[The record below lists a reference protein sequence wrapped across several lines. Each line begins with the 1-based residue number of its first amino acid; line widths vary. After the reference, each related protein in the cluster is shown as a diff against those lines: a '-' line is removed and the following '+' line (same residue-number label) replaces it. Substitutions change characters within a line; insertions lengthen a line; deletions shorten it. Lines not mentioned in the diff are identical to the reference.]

1 MKRIQELRNIEA
13 TLHQSN
19 LLSTKVVQ
27 KMMMM
32 SKANPYLR
40 IKDIDDI

>member
-1 MKRIQELRNIEA
+1 MKRIQELRKIEA
-13 TLHQSN
+13 RLHQSN
-19 LLSTKVVQ
+19 LLSTTVVQ
-27 KMMMM
+27 KMMM